1 VIGAVAVTLSL
12 AAVPGAGA
20 VVTERAG
27 GPVRGMDISA
37 YQHAGTPID
46 WAVLATHGIRFVAI
60 KASEGTYYL
69 NPYYASDAT
78 HAAAAGLLVMPYVF
92 ANPGRDGG
100 AATANFA
107 ARTVGTGGGS
117 ARLPLVVDLEN
128 DPYKR
133 ATDCYGLGIS
143 AMISWIAG
151 FTRRASALTGQWPTI
166 YTTADWW
173 RECTGSTRR
182 FPHDP
187 LWLAA
192 FGGTAP
198 TVPSP
203 WQNWTFWQYDNAGT
217 LPGIGN
223 TDLDY
228 YQPTDG
234 LPALR
239 APAAAVSAK
248 KPGKKHAAA
257 AKPKRH
263 MKGKSK
269 AKSGSKS
276 ASRSK
281 GESKHKSESEHKS
294 ESKHQKQA
302 KGKAKPKPEKH
313 KARHLSAS
321 SRYPGKR

>member
-1 VIGAVAVTLSL
+1 
-12 AAVPGAGA
+12 
-20 VVTERAG
+20 
-27 GPVRGMDISA
+27 
-37 YQHAGTPID
+37 
-46 WAVLATHGIRFVAI
+46 
-60 KASEGTYYL
+60 
-69 NPYYASDAT
+69 
-78 HAAAAGLLVMPYVF
+78 VMPYVF

-100 AATANFA
+100 AATAKFA

-117 ARLPLVVDLEN
+117 GRLPLVVDLEN

-133 ATDCYGLGIS
+133 ATDCYGLGIP

-173 RECTGSTRR
+173 RECTGSTGR

-203 WQNWTFWQYDNAGT
+203 WQSWTFWQYDNAGT
-217 LPGIGN
+217 VPGIGN

-239 APAAAVSAK
+239 APAAAAAGK
-248 KPGKKHAAA
+248 TPGKKRAAA
-257 AKPKRH
+257 AKAKRH
-263 MKGKSK
+263 MKSTRKSQHK
-269 AKSGSKS
+269 KQP
-276 ASRSK
+276 K
-281 GESKHKSESEHKS
+281 G
-294 ESKHQKQA
+294 
-302 KGKAKPKPEKH
+302 KGKAKPKKH
-313 KARHLSAS
+313 KARHQSVSA
-321 SRYPGKR
+321 RYPGKG

>member
-1 VIGAVAVTLSL
+1 
-12 AAVPGAGA
+12 
-20 VVTERAG
+20 
-27 GPVRGMDISA
+27 
-37 YQHAGTPID
+37 
-46 WAVLATHGIRFVAI
+46 
-60 KASEGTYYL
+60 
-69 NPYYASDAT
+69 
-78 HAAAAGLLVMPYVF
+78 MPYVF

-117 ARLPLVVDLEN
+117 ARLPLVIDLEN
-128 DPYKR
+128 DPYRR
-133 ATDCYGLGIS
+133 ATDCYGLSIP

-248 KPGKKHAAA
+248 KPGKKHTTA
-257 AKPKRH
+257 AKSKRH
-263 MKGKSK
+263 MKDKSKAKSK

-276 ASRSK
+276 ATRSKGESKHKHKSATRSK
-281 GESKHKSESEHKS
+281 GESKHKSESKHK
-294 ESKHQKQA
+294 KQA
-302 KGKAKPKPEKH
+302 KGKAKPKPKKRE
-313 KARHLSAS
+313 ARHLSVS